1 MSDVPYIKAST
12 RLPEITLRGLLLAWL
27 LTSVL
32 ATANAYLALKLG
44 ILTSASIPAA
54 IASMGVLR
62 FFKNPSVLEHNAIQ
76 TAASA
81 GEAVA
86 GGIVYTIPALVIIG
100 FWQGFSYWENVAI
113 ALTGG
118 VLGVLFSVPLRKF
131 LVHDPGLRFPEGRA
145 IAEVL
150 KSNSEQKGLAD
161 IVLGG
166 AIGAGLE
173 LLQNGFKLLA
183 ADAGFWWQH
192 GLLFGFGIGFSATM
206 LGAGYMV
213 GSEMAFSILLGAVL
227 AWGIGVPVASYILA
241 DALSTTPSES
251 LQFIWGQHLRYLG
264 IGAMLFA
271 GLWTLFGLLKP
282 LYKSVRQSMTYAMI
296 GEQSRHVSRHEADM
310 PFSVRFLIFL
320 LAVLLLGFLFSEIF
334 PTATLGLAGVNKHY
348 LLLGAM
354 AYVLCIGFIF
364 SVITAYFSGMV
375 GVTASPGSS
384 VVIAGMLFAG
394 WLVLSFLYRCLPM
407 PLDAAQLQAAEA
419 ITIIVGSVV
428 TGIAAIANDNTQDL
442 KVGQLLGATPWRQQ
456 AMLLFG
462 VVISSLVIPP
472 VMQLLFKV
480 YGIAGVVPTAGMD
493 VSKTLPAPTAAV
505 MATLT
510 QAVFHNHLPW
520 SDMLQGAGLIV
531 ALYVLHR
538 MLALSTWF
546 KLSLLGVAIGM
557 YLPLSSS
564 FPLFLGGL
572 LAFVVEQ
579 RFRSTPALGQMARK
593 QRGILLACGMVAGS
607 ALMDVF
613 LAVPFSWYHSP
624 DALALVGV
632 GYQPY
637 GIALSALVTVA
648 LLVFI
653 YRRVMR

>member
-1 MSDVPYIKAST
+1 MKDMPYIKAVA
-12 RLPEITLRGLLLAWL
+12 RLPEITVRGLLLAGL
-27 LTSVL
+27 LTMIL
-32 ATANAYLALKLG
+32 ATANAFLALKLG

-118 VLGVLFSVPLRKF
+118 ILGVLFSVPLRKF

-150 KSNSEQKGLAD
+150 KSNDEQKGLAD

-213 GSEMAFSILLGAVL
+213 GSQMAFSMLLGAVV
-227 AWGIGVPVASYILA
+227 AWGIGVPVASYFFTSQ
-241 DALSTTPSES
+241 LSAIPGES

-282 LYKSVRQSMTYAMI
+282 LYKSVRQSLTYAMA
-296 GEQSRHVSRHEADM
+296 GEQNAKRSRHEADM
-310 PFSVRFLIFL
+310 PFGIRFLVFAF
-320 LAVLLLGFLFSEIF
+320 AVLLLGVLFAKLF
-334 PTATLGLAGVNKHY
+334 PLETLGLVGSSKY
-348 LLLGAM
+348 GLLLGAM
-354 AYVLCIGFIF
+354 AYVLLIGFIF

-394 WLVLSFLYRCLPM
+394 WLVLSFLYRCLPI
-407 PLDAAQLQAAEA
+407 PLGTEQLQAAEA
-419 ITIIVGSVV
+419 ITIMVGSVV

-456 AMLLFG
+456 GMLLFG
-462 VVISSLVIPP
+462 VVISALVIPP
-472 VMQLLFKV
+472 VMQLLFEV
-480 YGIAGVVPTAGMD
+480 YGIAGVVPVMGMD
-493 VSKTLPAPTAAV
+493 VGKTLPAPTAAM

-520 SDMLQGAGLIV
+520 LEMLQGAGLI
-531 ALYVLHR
+531 ACLYVLHR
-538 MLALSTWF
+538 LSRLSGWF

-557 YLPLSSS
+557 YLPQSSS
-564 FPLFLGGL
+564 FPLFFGGL
-572 LAFVVEQ
+572 LAFLLERRLSLLSQ
-579 RFRSTPALGQMARK
+579 TKQEMHK

-607 ALMDVF
+607 SLMDVL

-624 DALALVGV
+624 DALALVGAA
-632 GYQPY
+632 YQPY
-637 GIALSALVTVA
+637 AIVFSTVVTVV
-648 LLVFI
+648 LLGYI
-653 YRRVMR
+653 YRRVLR